1 MSQYKSYQYYDFV
14 DKKNLFKKK
23 APAVRVFAFRW
34 LGYKKHNKKE
44 TVQYR
49 IKRFCFKKQKIS
61 KELCKDCSK
70 PLLDHGLICISHF
83 SGEKL
88 WSKLCPGNWI
98 LVHRRET
105 WPCPHTLFKRIYE
118 PSTIHSS
125 SSQSE
130 DKPSLGL
137 RMKSSTALIFVL
149 LPRKP
154 WNSLNQRILLYRWK
168 H

>member
-14 DKKNLFKKK
+14 DKKNLFKKE

-130 DKPSLGL
+130 DKPSLD
-137 RMKSSTALIFVL
+137 
-149 LPRKP
+149 
-154 WNSLNQRILLYRWK
+154 
-168 H
+168 